1 VNLGHAKAADVI
13 ALIKKVGRAVEAQ
26 TGMTLE
32 LELKIVGEP

>member
-32 LELKIVGEP
+32 LELKIVGES